1 MQATASV
8 PMGPNL
14 LVQMALHPSGME
26 IGLLLP
32 VLMEASRGHVPM
44 EALRLSRGGEGV
56 GGGRGGVPGLQRYA
70 VMDLLLCL
78 MVTVLP
84 HPVLMV
90 AGQSVI
96 KMIVQR

>member
-1 MQATASV
+1 
-8 PMGPNL
+8 MGPNL

-44 EALRLSRGGEGV
+44 EALRPSRGGEGV

-96 KMIVQR
+96 KKIVQQ